1 MRRHTMFM
9 NRLVNIIGDNIPKLI
24 GKYSHWIFFWTIG
37 SKVSIE
43 DKRLHITKVFLKNN
57 RELLT

>member
-24 GKYSHWIFFWTIG
+24 GKYSHWIFFG
-37 SKVSIE
+37 QLALK
-43 DKRLHITKVFLKNN
+43 FL
-57 RELLT
+57 